1 MYNILTRYFIWGEC
15 MRFTAEEAME
25 SRLIEELTKNVS
37 QWTYRNDL
45 RTEDDLWENLRHK
58 LNVNNKAVL
67 NDVPLSDKEFEQ
79 VKNELSFPNFY
90 RAAEFLAGE
99 NGIANV
105 RVVRDDPRVGE
116 IRLMVMNNRDI
127 AGGSSSYEIINQYQA
142 GKTSSTDRNRIFD
155 VTLLINGLPMIHI
168 ELKNRSTSYMD
179 AFRQIDK
186 YSGEGKFKGIF
197 SSIQMFV
204 VTNGVDTRYIA
215 AAQKGKLNSKF
226 LTRWVDENN
235 KPVNNYL
242 DFARDVLS
250 IPQAHKM
257 VGQYSVL
264 DSERRAIILLRPYQI
279 HAIEAVQDASKL
291 HKSGYVWHTTGSGKT
306 LTSYKVARNLLLMNS
321 IEKTIFIVDRV
332 DLDQQTGDSFKSY
345 SATDVVSI
353 DDTDNVNDL
362 IKKLYSQDKTVI
374 VTTIQKLNHVM
385 RRYEG
390 NEDSPKWK
398 SIRGKKLA
406 FVVDECHRAISPKRQ
421 MEIEKFFRESLW
433 YGFTGTPIFEENAKE
448 VFADL
453 PRTTEEQYGDCLHKY
468 TVKEAIHD
476 KAVLG
481 FQIEYKSTFTE
492 DELRDH
498 VDRQYN
504 GTITDFDDLEP
515 VEQEELIKKEAF
527 ETIGHKLTVIDQI
540 VNKSRHKFGMHN
552 EIGKQYSAILTTSS
566 IASAQD
572 YYRLF
577 RKVIN
582 DESEVKISEQVKKRL
597 PDFPK
602 VAITYSISENEEYSF
617 KNQEYMKESMEDYN
631 EMFGTNFTL
640 DQIGAYN
647 RDVNHRL
654 ARKQDKYKFREEQ
667 LDLVIVVD
675 RLLTGFDAPSLAIL
689 FMDRYPMPPHH
700 LIQAFSRT
708 NRLYDEGKKY
718 GQIMTFRTPYTFEE
732 KVKEALFLY
741 SNGGEAFVQAPK
753 WEEAFD
759 SFKEAFDE
767 LMHIAP
773 NLESIDLLTEIT
785 SKKMFAKAF
794 QAFDKKFQELQV
806 YSDYT
811 EEIAEQFGI
820 TNEKLE
826 DYTAKYNNIIEEIK
840 ADKGDDDED
849 DDIVIDIAY
858 EINSVSKD
866 TVNHEY
872 ILGLIQSVMES
883 RVNHDEP
890 EERVETKQSE
900 IESYIS
906 DLIQSNE
913 KLGHLVEKLWKNIKQ
928 NPEKYNKDDVMILFE
943 QLKEQEKE
951 TVVKE
956 FAYKYALNEND
967 LMFVV
972 DNFRV
977 SSDNQIGERDLIDSG
992 DYQTYKARN
1001 DDAAKR
1007 FRYRRVIKENLK
1019 DTYAKEIAPLYER

>member
-1 MYNILTRYFIWGEC
+1 
-15 MRFTAEEAME
+15 MRFTAEETME
-25 SRLIEELTKNVS
+25 RSLIEELTKNVS
-37 QWTYRNDL
+37 QWTYRDDL

-58 LNVNNKAVL
+58 LNMNNKAVL
-67 NDVPLSDKEFEQ
+67 DDVPLSDKEFEQ

-142 GKTSSTDRNRIFD
+142 SKTSSTDRNRIFD

-242 DFARDVLS
+242 DFAKDVLS

-264 DSERRAIILLRPYQI
+264 DSERRSIILLRPYQI
-279 HAIEAVQDASKL
+279 HAIEAVQEASKL
-291 HKSGYVWHTTGSGKT
+291 HESGYVWHTTGSGKT

-345 SATDVVSI
+345 SAHDVISI

-390 NEDSPKWK
+390 NEDSAKWK
-398 SIRGKKLA
+398 SIRNKKLA
-406 FVVDECHRAISPKRQ
+406 FVVDECHRAVSSLKKQ
-421 MEIEKFFRESLW
+421 EIEKFFNDTLW

-448 VFADL
+448 EFGDL
-453 PRTTEEQYGDCLHKY
+453 ARTTEEQYGKRLHEY

-476 KAVLG
+476 NAVLG

-498 VDRQYN
+498 VDRQYGGN
-504 GTITDFDDLEP
+504 IANYDELNDIER
-515 VEQEELIKKEAF
+515 EELIKKEAF
-527 ETIGHKLTVIDQI
+527 ETREHKLIVIDQI
-540 VNKSRHKFGMHN
+540 INKSRQKFGMHN
-552 EIGKQYSAILTTSS
+552 DFGKQYSAILTTDS
-566 IASAQD
+566 IASAQE
-572 YYRLF
+572 YYKLF
-577 RKVIN
+577 REVVNGK
-582 DESEVKISEQVKKRL
+582 SEVKVSEQVKKRL

-602 VAITYSISENEEYSF
+602 VAITYSISENEETSI
-617 KNQEYMKESMEDYN
+617 KNQERMKETMEDYN
-631 EMFGTNFTL
+631 KMFGTNFTL
-640 DQIGAYN
+640 DQVSAYN

-689 FMDRYPMPPHH
+689 FMDRNPMPPHN

-718 GQIMTFRTPYTFEE
+718 GQIMTFRTPHTFEE
-732 KVKEALFLY
+732 KVDAALYLY
-741 SNGGEAFVQAPK
+741 SNGGESFVQAPT
-753 WEEAFD
+753 WEDAMD
-759 SFKEAFDE
+759 AFKEAFNE
-767 LMHIAP
+767 LMDIAP

-785 SKKMFAKAF
+785 SKKKFAKAF

-806 YSDYT
+806 YSNYS
-811 EEIAEQFGI
+811 EEIAEQFGV

-840 ADKGDDDED
+840 AESGEDDED
-849 DDIVIDIAY
+849 DDIIIDIAY

-883 RVNHDEP
+883 RITQDESK
-890 EERVETKQSE
+890 ERVEAKQSE
-900 IESYIS
+900 IESYIL
-906 DLIQSNE
+906 DLKQSNE
-913 KLGHLVEKLWKNIKQ
+913 KLGYLVEELWKNIKQ
-928 NPEKYNKDDVMILFE
+928 NPEKYDKEDVLILFE
-943 QLKEQEKE
+943 QLKEEEKE
-951 TVVKE
+951 SVVKN
-956 FAYKYALNEND
+956 FAYKYAVDEND

-972 DNFRV
+972 DNFKV
-977 SSDNQIGERDLIDSG
+977 SSDNQLGENDLIQSR
-992 DYQTYKARN
+992 DYQVYKSRN
-1001 DDAAKR
+1001 EDAVKPTK
-1007 FRYRRVIKENLK
+1007 YRRKLKENLK
-1019 DTYAKEIAPLYER
+1019 DVYIKEIAPLYER